1 MISTTPLTTPPAMPP
16 DRGVCTNLPE
26 ACGLAARRQPQP
38 LTDGAGRCSECGS
51 ALMLPAA
58 PAAAASPAAARRWL
72 LPVLA
77 LLLVLAALA
86 PALVKAF
93 LAREGYTEQSATP
106 TAPEELRIEARR
118 PSDGA
123 RLAVALASHGTST
136 AFASLAAGQAELGM
150 ASRPIQAKER
160 EATKALGD
168 LSAEGSEYIVALDGV
183 AVIVHPSNPLKQL
196 TLAQLRDLFT
206 GRTGDWSALGAPA
219 GAVRLHAR
227 DEKSGTWDTFRALV
241 LDKQA
246 LAAGTTRHED
256 SRALAAAVAAD
267 PMAIGFVGLPYA
279 EAAKTLALAD
289 GQGTALR
296 PSRFTV
302 ATEDYALARRL
313 YFYVARDA
321 QPLARR
327 LADFAVSDEGQ
338 KVAQTVG
345 FIGQAPEA
353 DPGTAVAPTDVP
365 AEYRRLTTG
374 AQRLAVNLRFRPGS
388 DQLDNKALRDVGRI
402 TRLLERDGAGSR
414 QLMLLGFSDD
424 RGDRC
429 ANIGLSQQRARA
441 VAADLSTY
449 GVRPAVVQ
457 GYGPAAAVASND
469 TEAGRERNRRVEVWL
484 LDKPPATPV
493 QPFACGQAALSTR

>member
-289 GQGTALR
+289 GQGAALR

-302 ATEDYALARRL
+302 ATEDYAPPRRGLAAGQAAGHAGAALRLRPGRAQYTLMPLQPLRPDWPASSQARARRL
-313 YFYVARDA
+313 STL
-321 QPLARR
+321 P
-327 LADFAVSDEGQ
+327 
-338 KVAQTVG
+338 
-345 FIGQAPEA
+345 P
-353 DPGTAVAPTDVP
+353 VP
-365 AEYRRLTTG
+365 
-374 AQRLAVNLRFRPGS
+374 
-388 DQLDNKALRDVGRI
+388 
-402 TRLLERDGAGSR
+402 
-414 QLMLLGFSDD
+414 
-424 RGDRC
+424 
-429 ANIGLSQQRARA
+429 
-441 VAADLSTY
+441 
-449 GVRPAVVQ
+449 
-457 GYGPAAAVASND
+457 
-469 TEAGRERNRRVEVWL
+469 
-484 LDKPPATPV
+484 
-493 QPFACGQAALSTR
+493 